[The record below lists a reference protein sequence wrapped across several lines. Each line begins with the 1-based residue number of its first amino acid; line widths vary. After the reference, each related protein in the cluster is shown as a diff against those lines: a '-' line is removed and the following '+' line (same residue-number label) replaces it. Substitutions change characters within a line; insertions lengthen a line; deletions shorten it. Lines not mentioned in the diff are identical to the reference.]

1 MVNRPLRK
9 PNLPLPWI
17 AELVPKAATAVL
29 SAPSIARVLDES
41 EMVMVDVD
49 ICIWVT
55 VNVLPPDKVVVDDE

>member
-1 MVNRPLRK
+1 
-9 PNLPLPWI
+9 
-17 AELVPKAATAVL
+17 L